1 MGVGRR
7 REQIQKTEF
16 FKIYGAKL
24 ASRVFVQWGFTVW
37 SWWLLWA
44 KHIANEVQVFVKSD
58 QFLESSIG
66 RLTEQGLPVVTPEDV
81 EYGRKGLPA
90 EQRWLVSTEEL
101 DRVREKLEGWDPF
114 RWWLK
119 AQWTQ
124 SVGEVL
130 VDAFKKTKKWKEH
143 KLLEKEV
150 AEQVWAAVRAAP
162 ELRVFNRS
170 TEVVQGALLGAVTR
184 RKKTKMFQDEYE
196 ECKQAMQQMMEA
208 VARKCTN
215 SGSTLSRAGG
225 WGETPG
231 SAYGR
236 SH

>member
-16 FKIYGAKL
+16 FKKYGAKV
-24 ASRVFVQWGFTVW
+24 ASRVFMQWGFTVW

-44 KHIANEVQVFVKSD
+44 KHIANEVQDFVKSD

-66 RLTEQGLPVVTPEDV
+66 QWTEQGLPVVTPEDA

-101 DRVREKLEGWDPF
+101 DRVREQLEGWDPF

-130 VDAFKKTKKWKEH
+130 VDAFKKTKQWKEH
-143 KLLEKEV
+143 KRLEKEV
-150 AEQVWAAVRAAP
+150 NKAIAEQVWFAVRAAP
-162 ELRVFNRS
+162 ELRAFNRS
-170 TEVVQGALLGAVTR
+170 AEVVQGALLGAVTR
-184 RKKTKMFQDEYE
+184 RKKKKMFQE
-196 ECKQAMQQMMEA
+196 EEEVYKQAVQQMMEA
-208 VARKCTN
+208 FARKCTN
-215 SGSTLSRAGG
+215 SGSTL
-225 WGETPG
+225 
-231 SAYGR
+231 
-236 SH
+236 